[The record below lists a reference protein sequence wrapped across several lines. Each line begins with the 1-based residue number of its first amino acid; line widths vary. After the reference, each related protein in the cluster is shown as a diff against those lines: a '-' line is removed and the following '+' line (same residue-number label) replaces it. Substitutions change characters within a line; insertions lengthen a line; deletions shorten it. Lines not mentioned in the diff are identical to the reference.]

1 MSVYLANERARI
13 SAVIVKII
21 IEIFFRRICPPIWP
35 SRNRGKCWR
44 HACLYAVTSIDCRQV
59 LACVTAASPRKKS
72 EERRLSLTVDN
83 RVRGHVT
90 FPGMWGKWYD
100 WLLHYHANSVSLIG
114 YNFRGFSTGGMR
126 WDNLNLFDKSVV
138 RVRAYFAQILSLTT
152 ATKISSTEG
161 RVPHSKFE
169 LKYWRW
175 TTEYPLT
182 LPTFA
187 GVASHY
193 WRKEER

>member
-1 MSVYLANERARI
+1 MILNKWMRDSNKNTIRLKMS
-13 SAVIVKII
+13 K
-21 IEIFFRRICPPIWP
+21 
-35 SRNRGKCWR
+35 
-44 HACLYAVTSIDCRQV
+44 
-59 LACVTAASPRKKS
+59 LACVTAASPRKKT
-72 EERRLSLTVDN
+72 EERRLCLTVDN

-90 FPGMWGKWYD
+90 FPGMCGKWYD
-100 WLLHYHANSVSLIG
+100 WLSHYHANSMSLIG

-126 WDNLNLFDKSVV
+126 WENLNHFDKSVV
-138 RVRAYFAQILSLTT
+138 WVRAYFAQILSLTT

-187 GVASHY
+187 GVTSHY
-193 WRKEER
+193 WRKEERFWLVLKKWTRSYITL